1 MLLHLVIRLLLI
13 LTGYGLASLASG
25 IVVATVFYVSEGDPH
40 MEYLGLVGLVTVLIA
55 MYAALPAA
63 IAVVLAEALSWRWRL
78 YYIAVACVIGMG
90 LPLFV
95 GLHWGY
101 VLLGLGFG
109 PVAGMIYW
117 LLAGRRA
124 GWRPSPASLP

>member
-1 MLLHLVIRLLLI
+1 MILHLAIRLLLI

-25 IVVATVFYVSEGDPH
+25 IVVATVFYASEGGPH

-55 MYAALPAA
+55 LYAALPAA

-78 YYIAVACVIGMG
+78 YYIAVACLIGMG
-90 LPLFV
+90 LALFV
-95 GLHWGY
+95 QLPYGY

-117 LLAGRRA
+117 GLAGRSA
-124 GWRPSPASLP
+124 SWRPLPQMLP